1 MKNELELDL
10 SREQIAALSSVYI
23 DRGIKQEGWEI
34 LSIKFNGPML
44 NAKVR
49 MTSTFISPT
58 DPEGFHL
65 TIFCTQEIL
74 AQLANIHLHVQAG
87 HKVKCRESWMRECH
101 FTYRNVIRR
110 PENIEVEMKMVAQKW
125 VKDTL
130 VGRVECRMFDDQGG
144 LFLATLKG
152 MLR

>member
-23 DRGIKQEGWEI
+23 DRGIKQEAWEI
-34 LSIKFNGPML
+34 QSIKFIGPL
-44 NAKVR
+44 LTAKVR

-74 AQLANIHLHVQAG
+74 AQLANIHLHVSAG
-87 HKVKCRESWMRECH
+87 HKIKCRESWMRECH
-101 FTYRNVIRR
+101 FNYRNVIRR
-110 PENIEVEMKMVAQKW
+110 PDNIEVEMKMVAQKW

-130 VGRVECRMFDDQGG
+130 VGKVECRMFDDQGG
-144 LFLATLKG
+144 LFMATLKG